1 MSNVTRFE
9 AGPLREWNA
18 WSFKHPLFAKPA
30 PGKLFLGE
38 KLGLDGMEVSLNT
51 LPPGRGVP
59 FYHRHRRHE
68 ELYLVLAGQGEFQV
82 DSERFAVKEGSAIRI
97 APAGVRTWRN
107 TGDSPLVYVVI
118 QATQGSLEQQGI
130 EDGEVV
136 DAQVHW

>member
-9 AGPLREWNA
+9 AGSMQDWNN
-18 WSFKHPLFAKPA
+18 WSFKHPLLPKAA

-51 LPPGRGVP
+51 LPPGRGMP
-59 FYHRHRRHE
+59 FHHRHRRHE

-82 DSERFAVKEGSAIRI
+82 DGERFAVKEGSAIRI

-107 TGDSPLVYVVI
+107 SGDSPLVYVVI

-136 DAQVHW
+136 DAEVRW